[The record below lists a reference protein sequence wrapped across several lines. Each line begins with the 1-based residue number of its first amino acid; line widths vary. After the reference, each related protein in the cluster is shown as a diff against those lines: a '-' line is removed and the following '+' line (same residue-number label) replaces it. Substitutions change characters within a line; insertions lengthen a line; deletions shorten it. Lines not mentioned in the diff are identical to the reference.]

1 MYEGHVVLSA
11 IRRGAL
17 RRRIQI
23 TLKRDGLTLDTLNNP
38 PGATADPAF
47 TAGNGTYTINLKVK
61 DLTVD
66 GKTYRY
72 FDFAKA
78 VRN

>member
-1 MYEGHVVLSA
+1 MRPCH
-11 IRRGAL
+11 GAFK
-17 RRRIQI
+17 QS
-23 TLKRDGLTLDTLNNP
+23 LKRDGLTLDTLNNP

-47 TAGNGTYTINLKVK
+47 TAGDGTYTLNLKVK

-72 FDFAKA
+72 FDSAKA